1 MEQAWLWFGVA
12 GLTVVLE
19 LASGTF
25 YLLMVALG
33 MTAGGIAA
41 VMGVDW
47 SLQLVI
53 AAVVAG
59 VAVWLLRRSRFGQ
72 RRIKVD
78 AAADPNTN
86 LDIGQQLHVETWQA
100 DGRARAMYRGAEW
113 DVELMPGEVAVAG
126 WFVIREVRGSR
137 LFVAHVVV

>member
-12 GLTVVLE
+12 GLVVVLE

-33 MTAGGIAA
+33 MAAGGVAA
-41 VMGVDW
+41 LLRADW
-47 SLQLVI
+47 PLQWV
-53 AAVVAG
+53 AAAIVAG
-59 VAVWLLRRSRFGQ
+59 VAVWMLRRSRFGR

-78 AAADPNTN
+78 ATADPNTI
-86 LDIGQQLHVETWQA
+86 LDIGQRLHVDHWQA
-100 DGRARAMYRGAEW
+100 DGLARAMYRGAEW
-113 DVELMPGEVAVAG
+113 DVELLPGESPDAG

-137 LFVAHVVV
+137 LYVAHARA

>member
-12 GLTVVLE
+12 GLIVVLE

-33 MTAGGIAA
+33 VAAGGVAA
-41 VMGVDW
+41 LLRADW
-47 SLQLVI
+47 PLQWVT

-59 VAVWLLRRSRFGQ
+59 VAVWVLRRSRFGK

-78 AAADPNTN
+78 ASADPNTN
-86 LDIGQQLHVETWQA
+86 LDIGQRLRVESWRP
-100 DGRARAMYRGAEW
+100 DGQARAMYRGAEW
-113 DVELMPGEVAVAG
+113 DIELMPGEAPDAG

-137 LFVAHVVV
+137 LYVVHATP

>member
-33 MTAGGIAA
+33 MAAGGIAA
-41 VMGVDW
+41 TLRVDW
-47 SLQLVI
+47 PLQWVI

-59 VAVWLLRRSRFGQ
+59 VAVWLLRRSRFG
-72 RRIKVD
+72 RRGIKVD

-86 LDIGQQLHVETWQA
+86 LDIGQQLHVETWQQ

-113 DVELMPGEVAVAG
+113 DVELLPGESPNAG

-137 LFVAHVVV
+137 LYVAHVAA

>member
-12 GLTVVLE
+12 GLIVVLE

-33 MTAGGIAA
+33 VAAGGVAA
-41 VMGVDW
+41 LLRADGP
-47 SLQLVI
+47 LQW
-53 AAVVAG
+53 VVAAIVAG
-59 VAVWLLRRSRFGQ
+59 MAVWLLRRSRFGR

-78 AAADPNTN
+78 ASADPNTN
-86 LDIGQQLHVETWQA
+86 LDIGQRLHV
-100 DGRARAMYRGAEW
+100 DGWRPDGQARAMYRGAEW
-113 DVELMPGEVAVAG
+113 DVELMPGEAPDAG

-137 LFVAHVVV
+137 LYVAHVAA

>member
-41 VMGVDW
+41 VLGIDW
-47 SLQLVI
+47 PLQLVI

-59 VAVWLLRRSRFGQ
+59 VAVWFLRRSRFGR

-78 AAADPNTN
+78 ATADPNTN
-86 LDIGQQLHVETWQA
+86 LDIGQQLHIEAWQA

-113 DVELMPGEVAVAG
+113 DVELMPGETADAG

-137 LFVAHVVV
+137 LFVAHVTV

>member
-12 GLTVVLE
+12 GLIVVLE

-33 MTAGGIAA
+33 VAAGGVAA
-41 VMGVDW
+41 LLRTDW
-47 SLQLVI
+47 PFQWLT
-53 AAVVAG
+53 AAIVAG

-78 AAADPNTN
+78 ASADPNTN
-86 LDIGQQLHVETWQA
+86 LDIGQRLHVETWRP
-100 DGRARAMYRGAEW
+100 DGQARAMYRGAEW
-113 DVELMPGEVAVAG
+113 DVELMPGEAPDAG

-137 LFVAHVVV
+137 LYVVHAAA

>member
-33 MTAGGIAA
+33 MFAGGVAA
-41 VMGVDW
+41 LLGVSW
-47 SLQLVI
+47 PGQLVV
-53 AAVVAG
+53 AAVVAA
-59 VAVWLLRRSRFGQ
+59 VAVWLLRRSKFGR

-78 AAADPNTN
+78 VTADPNAN
-86 LDIGQQLHVETWQA
+86 LDIGERLHVEAWQA
-100 DGRARAMYRGAEW
+100 DGSARTKYRGAEW
-113 DVELMPGEVAVAG
+113 DVELLPGEAPSAG

-137 LFVAHVVV
+137 LFVVHEAA

>member
-12 GLTVVLE
+12 GLIVVLE

-33 MTAGGIAA
+33 MAAGGIAA
-41 VMGVDW
+41 VVHADW
-47 SLQLVI
+47 TLQWFV

-59 VAVWLLRRSRFGQ
+59 VAVWILRRSRFGR

-78 AAADPNTN
+78 TAADPNTI
-86 LDIGQQLHVETWQA
+86 LDIGQRLRVDDWQA
-100 DGRARAMYRGAEW
+100 DGRARALYRGAEW
-113 DVELMPGEVAVAG
+113 DVELMPGESPDAG

-137 LFVAHVVV
+137 LFVAHAGA

>member
-12 GLTVVLE
+12 GLIVVLE

-33 MTAGGIAA
+33 VAAGGVAA
-41 VMGVDW
+41 LLRADW
-47 SLQLVI
+47 PLQWVT

-59 VAVWLLRRSRFGQ
+59 VAVWVLRRSRFGK

-78 AAADPNTN
+78 ASADPNTN
-86 LDIGQQLHVETWQA
+86 LDIGQRLRVESWRS
-100 DGRARAMYRGAEW
+100 DGQARAMYRGAEW
-113 DVELMPGEVAVAG
+113 DVELMPGEAPDAG

-137 LFVAHVVV
+137 LYVVHATP

>member
-41 VMGVDW
+41 VLRVDW
-47 SLQLVI
+47 PLQLVI

-59 VAVWLLRRSRFGQ
+59 VAVWLLRRSRFGR

-78 AAADPNTN
+78 AAADPSTN
-86 LDIGQQLHVETWQA
+86 LDIGQQLHIDAWQP

-113 DVELMPGEVAVAG
+113 DVELMPGESASAG

>member
-12 GLTVVLE
+12 GLIVVLE

-33 MTAGGIAA
+33 VAAGGIAA
-41 VMGVDW
+41 LLRADW
-47 SLQLVI
+47 PLQWVS
-53 AAVVAG
+53 AAIVAG

-78 AAADPNTN
+78 VSADPNTI
-86 LDIGQQLHVETWQA
+86 LDIGQRLHVQA
-100 DGRARAMYRGAEW
+100 WRPDGQARAMYRGAEW
-113 DVELMPGEVAVAG
+113 DVELLPGEAPDAG
-126 WFVIREVRGSR
+126 WFVIREIRGSR
-137 LFVAHVVV
+137 LYVAHAPT

>member
-12 GLTVVLE
+12 GLIVVLE

-33 MTAGGIAA
+33 VAAGGIAA
-41 VMGVDW
+41 LLRADW
-47 SLQLVI
+47 PLQWVS
-53 AAVVAG
+53 AAVVAS
-59 VAVWLLRRSRFGQ
+59 VAVWALRRSRFGK

-78 AAADPNTN
+78 ASADPNTN
-86 LDIGQQLHVETWQA
+86 LDIGQRLRVEAWRP
-100 DGRARAMYRGAEW
+100 DGQARAMYRGAEW
-113 DVELMPGEVAVAG
+113 DVELLPGESPDPG

-137 LFVAHVVV
+137 LYVVHAVA

>member
-33 MTAGGIAA
+33 MVAGGVAA
-41 VMGVDW
+41 VFRVEW
-47 SLQLVI
+47 PLQWVV

-59 VAVWLLRRSRFGQ
+59 VAVWLLRRSRFG
-72 RRIKVD
+72 RRGIKAD

-86 LDIGQQLHVETWQA
+86 LDIGQQLRIEAWQR

-113 DVELMPGEVAVAG
+113 DVELLPGELPNAG

-137 LFVAHVVV
+137 LYVANVAA

>member
-41 VMGVDW
+41 VLGIDW
-47 SLQLVI
+47 PLQLVI

-59 VAVWLLRRSRFGQ
+59 VAVWSLRRSRFGH

-86 LDIGQQLHVETWQA
+86 LDIGQQLHIETWQA

-113 DVELMPGEVAVAG
+113 DVELMPGEAAAAG

>member
-33 MTAGGIAA
+33 MAAGGVAA
-41 VMGVDW
+41 VFRVEW
-47 SLQLVI
+47 PLQWVV

-59 VAVWLLRRSRFGQ
+59 VAVWLLRRSRFG
-72 RRIKVD
+72 RRGIKAD

-86 LDIGQQLHVETWQA
+86 LDIGQQLRIEAWQR

-113 DVELMPGEVAVAG
+113 DVELLPGELPNAG

-137 LFVAHVVV
+137 LYVANVAA

>member
-12 GLTVVLE
+12 GLTMVLE

-33 MTAGGIAA
+33 MVAGGVAA
-41 VMGVDW
+41 VFRVEW
-47 SLQLVI
+47 PLQWVV

-59 VAVWLLRRSRFGQ
+59 VAVWLLRRSRFG
-72 RRIKVD
+72 RRGIKAD

-86 LDIGQQLHVETWQA
+86 LDIGQQLRIEVWQR

-113 DVELMPGEVAVAG
+113 DVELLPGELPNAG

-137 LFVAHVVV
+137 LYVANVAA

>member
-12 GLTVVLE
+12 GLIVVLE

-33 MTAGGIAA
+33 VAAGGIAA
-41 VMGVDW
+41 LLRTDW
-47 SLQLVI
+47 PLQWLTASI
-53 AAVVAG
+53 VAG

-78 AAADPNTN
+78 ASADPNTN
-86 LDIGQQLHVETWQA
+86 LDIGQRLRVELWRP
-100 DGRARAMYRGAEW
+100 DGQARAMYRGAEW
-113 DVELMPGEVAVAG
+113 DVELMPGEAPDAG

-137 LFVAHVVV
+137 LYVVHAAA